1 MGLEESSYELLQ
13 IVVSSGF
20 LLNMK
25 RLLTIKGPSV
35 EIFGRH
41 LLFMALGVEESEG
54 IELMRFLLGS
64 GFSPDSID
72 PYTRRSALY
81 QAVKLKTRDAVHLL
95 LTFGADPDAKVEG
108 DTLDSPVNCAID
120 LPDNGVIAKTL
131 IDFGANINS
140 GSPEPLFQ
148 AVRKRNSALTRHMLK
163 AGADPKRL
171 LGGGLSLIYSAIYR
185 HDWSLV
191 NLLIEAGV
199 NSDLLVE
206 ELQDADLE
214 FLKRELTR
222 CLAGPFC
229 TPIQLAVLRG
239 NGNIVKRLIEG
250 GAAMDKFIE
259 PEMLENIGQRMPF
272 VGVLTPL
279 QMSIQKNQGEITKM
293 FLNAGAAIDFQ
304 HPSTATALQMTCF
317 LPIRDQRKSQ
327 LIEALLDRGADV
339 NALPGEEGG
348 RTAMLAAAESG
359 DYDLLKLLWSKGG
372 NAFASVPTKNGLSV
386 FEAAL
391 KSGSA
396 KLVTDVFL
404 ELGSHC
410 DCPSILEGTNYLEKA
425 VSTGDIQILHA
436 VLELWSR
443 QELHWPKEFISSAL
457 KVAIQNGL
465 TYLTQVPDAGSMYHR
480 RRRCHLHDMRIDM
493 EW

>member
-1 MGLEESSYELLQ
+1 
-13 IVVSSGF
+13 
-20 LLNMK
+20 MK

-72 PYTRRSALY
+72 PCTRRSALY
-81 QAVKLKTRDAVHLL
+81 QAVKLKNRDAVHLL

-108 DTLDSPVNCAID
+108 TEGDTLDSPVNCAID
-120 LPDNGVIAKTL
+120 LPGNGVIAKTL

-140 GSPEPLFQ
+140 GSPEPPFR

-163 AGADPKRL
+163 ASADPKRL

-191 NLLIEAGV
+191 NWLIEAGV

-259 PEMLENIGQRMPF
+259 PEMLENIGHRLSTPIHRNGIANGVLLTYKRSKEKSIDRSF
-272 VGVLTPL
+272 VG
-279 QMSIQKNQGEITKM
+279 
-293 FLNAGAAIDFQ
+293 
-304 HPSTATALQMTCF
+304 
-317 LPIRDQRKSQ
+317 
-327 LIEALLDRGADV
+327 
-339 NALPGEEGG
+339 
-348 RTAMLAAAESG
+348 
-359 DYDLLKLLWSKGG
+359 
-372 NAFASVPTKNGLSV
+372 
-386 FEAAL
+386 
-391 KSGSA
+391 
-396 KLVTDVFL
+396 
-404 ELGSHC
+404 
-410 DCPSILEGTNYLEKA
+410 
-425 VSTGDIQILHA
+425 
-436 VLELWSR
+436 
-443 QELHWPKEFISSAL
+443 
-457 KVAIQNGL
+457 
-465 TYLTQVPDAGSMYHR
+465 
-480 RRRCHLHDMRIDM
+480 
-493 EW
+493 